1 MVDALDSSR
10 DTANNT
16 SSHTTPTTSDPAVPR
31 AILTNPEAL
40 TNPSAEDEA
49 NALRPE
55 PLAVD
60 EGTYKWELDS
70 YNTSKSSRLTTRI
83 FEIKTDLLDD
93 YPPDSEVHKDQSSFS
108 SLLLLTKTFN
118 YITEC

>member
-10 DTANNT
+10 DGANNT
-16 SSHTTPTTSDPAVPR
+16 SSNTSPSISDPAIPR

-60 EGTYKWELDS
+60 EGII
-70 YNTSKSSRLTTRI
+70 SKQILAFIAHSQTR
-83 FEIKTDLLDD
+83 
-93 YPPDSEVHKDQSSFS
+93 
-108 SLLLLTKTFN
+108 
-118 YITEC
+118 C